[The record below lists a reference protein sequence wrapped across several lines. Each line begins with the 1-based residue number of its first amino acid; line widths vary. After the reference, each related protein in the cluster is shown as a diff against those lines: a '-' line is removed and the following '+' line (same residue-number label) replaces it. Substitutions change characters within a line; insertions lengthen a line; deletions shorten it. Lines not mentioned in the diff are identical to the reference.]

1 VLLEELLPA
10 ACRRH
15 PANLHL
21 PGTTCLPA
29 IATLPSSHC
38 PPAPLPS
45 CPTALLPLPSSHCPP
60 PTALLPLPCSILV
73 GLALGWLVSRLLRTP
88 PEFRVHAL
96 VAIAFGNVGN
106 LPLGGRGG
114 RAGGL
119 VEI

>member
-1 VLLEELLPA
+1 MFGGCGVLLEELLPA

-38 PPAPLPS
+38 PPA
-45 CPTALLPLPSSHCPP
+45 
-60 PTALLPLPCSILV
+60 PLPCSILV

>member
-1 VLLEELLPA
+1 MFGGCGVLLEELLPA

-38 PPAPLPS
+38 PPA
-45 CPTALLPLPSSHCPP
+45 PLPSSHCPP